1 MQRNLL
7 SMSQIVVPNMPFYV
21 NLLKLFDVIS
31 SNNVIYLLNY
41 ISISKNFL
49 SSFKLRLLHFLYF
62 SSSLFVFII
71 ITLSLFRFVSAYS
84 ALISYAYPCSN
95 GLKQSLICFSKRR
108 LCSILHQI
116 FVHYLCAYP
125 VPRARVLYFKYK
137 PALGY
142 PFSVVLLSF

>member
-62 SSSLFVFII
+62 FFQFICFYHHNIVSFPFCFRIQCVNFLRLSLLQRIKVVLDLLFQKKVVLYSSPSLRLLSLCLSSSKGQGIVF
-71 ITLSLFRFVSAYS
+71 
-84 ALISYAYPCSN
+84 
-95 GLKQSLICFSKRR
+95 
-108 LCSILHQI
+108 
-116 FVHYLCAYP
+116 
-125 VPRARVLYFKYK
+125 
-137 PALGY
+137 
-142 PFSVVLLSF
+142 